1 MLKLKKY
8 VGSTTA
14 LKSIG
19 TVSEFVGVGGSY
31 RPSSERNFNDL
42 SKRVT
47 ILLMDAEGNSE
58 VITCAKSVSD
68 AFRSK
73 KLTLTEIGSLPIY
86 EIPQVDKQSG
96 EPLMKINPETVEEEQ
111 ELAYLIGYAGGGSNL
126 DTVKVTVTEEM
137 IKTPV
142 QLAREVDWSQL
153 IAL

>member
-1 MLKLKKY
+1 MLKLRKY

-47 ILLMDAEGNSE
+47 ILLMGADGNSE

-68 AFRSK
+68 AFRDK

-86 EIPQVDKQSG
+86 EVPQVDKQTG
-96 EPLMKINPETVEEEQ
+96 EPVMIINPETGNEEQ
-111 ELAYLIGYAGGGSNL
+111 SLAYFIGYAGGGSNL
-126 DTVKVTVTEEM
+126 ETVKVTVTEEM

-142 QLAREVDWSQL
+142 QLSREVDWSQL

>member
-8 VGSTTA
+8 AGSTTA

-47 ILLMDAEGNSE
+47 ILLMDKEGNSE
-58 VITCAKSVSD
+58 VVTCAKSVSD
-68 AFRSK
+68 DFRSK

-86 EIPQVDKQSG
+86 EVPQVDKQTG
-96 EPLMKINPETVEEEQ
+96 EPVMIINPETGEEEQ
-111 ELAYLIGYAGGGSNL
+111 ELAYFIGYAGGGSNL

>member
-1 MLKLKKY
+1 MLQFKKY
-8 VGSTTA
+8 AQAATQ
-14 LKSIG
+14 LKSLG

-47 ILLMDAEGNSE
+47 ILLMDVDGNSE

-86 EIPQVDKQSG
+86 EVPQVDKGG
-96 EPLMKINPETVEEEQ
+96 EPIMKINPETGEEEQ
-111 ELAYLIGYAGGGSNL
+111 ELAYFIGYPGGGSNL
-126 DTVKVTVTEEM
+126 ETIKVTVTEEM

>member
-1 MLKLKKY
+1 MLKLRKY

-19 TVSEFVGVGGSY
+19 TVSEFVGIGGSY

-47 ILLMDAEGNSE
+47 ILLMDTEGNSE

-86 EIPQVDKQSG
+86 EIPQVDKQTG
-96 EPLMKINPETVEEEQ
+96 EPVMIINPETGNEEQ
-111 ELAYLIGYAGGGSNL
+111 ALAYFIGYAGGGSNL
-126 DTVKVTVTEEM
+126 ETVKVTVTEEM

>member
-8 VGSTTA
+8 VGSTTT

-47 ILLMDAEGNSE
+47 ILLMDKEGNSE

-96 EPLMKINPETVEEEQ
+96 EPLMKINPETGEEEQ

-142 QLAREVDWSQL
+142 QLAREVEWSQL

>member
-47 ILLMDAEGNSE
+47 ILLMDKEGNSE

-73 KLTLTEIGSLPIY
+73 KLTLTELGSLPIY

-96 EPLMKINPETVEEEQ
+96 EPLMKINPETGEEEQ

-137 IKTPV
+137 VKTPV
-142 QLAREVDWSQL
+142 QLSREVDWSQL

>member
-19 TVSEFVGVGGSY
+19 TVSEFVGIGGSY

-86 EIPQVDKQSG
+86 EVPQVDKEG
-96 EPLMKINPETVEEEQ
+96 EPIMKINPETGEEEQ
-111 ELAYLIGYAGGGSNL
+111 ELAYFIGYAGGGSNL

>member
-1 MLKLKKY
+1 MLKLRKY
-8 VGSTTA
+8 VGSTTS

-68 AFRSK
+68 AFRGK

-86 EIPQVDKQSG
+86 EVPQVDKQTG
-96 EPLMKINPETVEEEQ
+96 EPVMIINPETGEEEQ
-111 ELAYLIGYAGGGSNL
+111 ALAYFIGYPGGGSNL

>member
-1 MLKLKKY
+1 MLKLRKY
-8 VGSTTA
+8 VGSTTS

-47 ILLMDAEGNSE
+47 ILLVDKEGNSE
-58 VITCAKSVSD
+58 VVPCGEKVSTDFRGKKITLSE
-68 AFRSK
+68 
-73 KLTLTEIGSLPIY
+73 LGSLPIF
-86 EIPQVDKQSG
+86 EVPRIDKITK
-96 EPLMKINPETVEEEQ
+96 EPIMKINPETGEEEQ
-111 ELAYLIGYAGGGSNL
+111 ELAYFIGYAGGGSNL

>member
-8 VGSTTA
+8 VGTTTA

-19 TVSEFVGVGGSY
+19 TVSEFVGIGGSY

-47 ILLMDAEGNSE
+47 ILLMDKEGNSE

-73 KLTLTEIGSLPIY
+73 KLTLTELGSLPIY

-96 EPLMKINPETVEEEQ
+96 EPLMKINPETGEEEQ

-137 IKTPV
+137 VKTPV
-142 QLAREVDWSQL
+142 QLSREVDWSQL